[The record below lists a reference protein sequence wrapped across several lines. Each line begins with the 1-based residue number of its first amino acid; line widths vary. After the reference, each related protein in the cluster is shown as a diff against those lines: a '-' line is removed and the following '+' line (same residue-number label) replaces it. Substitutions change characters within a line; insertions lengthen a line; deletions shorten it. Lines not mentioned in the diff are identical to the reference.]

1 MTRMRQ
7 LCALCLAALLAG
19 EAAALQVRER
29 SNERH
34 SRRLAGTGEINR
46 NFLFYD
52 YDSSGI
58 AISQDTLAAAGR
70 AALISPRHFVTSS
83 HTSGT
88 HPNTVTFLAGDGTS
102 RAYPVD
108 SYRHVSGSTDL
119 TIGTLAERIPPE
131 HGIAHYA
138 IARVIEPGYD
148 SAMIGLFG
156 MSGLAGIN
164 RLDGGTTPASEFFR
178 HDYDVPPASLFGRG
192 GDEAAPT
199 MGDSGHAMVAA
210 YAGRLFV
217 LGVHYTTTTSQSVPR
232 HIDAIRAIVE
242 ADGEELTVLDTM
254 PRTIA
259 DFDPAN
265 PAFRWG
271 DAGIFGGEEPPG
283 SEAPAAI
290 GRLGNTAGPHHLY
303 ALRSDSR
310 PVLIENEGTFPFL
323 RFDGDA
329 ALVATDRHHGGARA
343 FQFEL
348 NTEAPRLTL
357 VMRVPANPDGVRPL
371 MEIVYDSSPHPFRL
385 EYDHGRKRL
394 RASGF
399 EQGVE
404 VPLRENA
411 WVVVEWIRQRE
422 FIALAVNG
430 AEPARSVI
438 HTRHNA
444 DTDFS
449 RLILGSLE
457 KVPGGRSFDLARLI
471 FKDTGLAPDPRL
483 VRELLERYAIRRQLP
498 DDSAWW
504 PDPDGSEVLR
514 FVVETAPQPDG
525 PYAPLRLRAADLM
538 EYGDGWRLAL
548 PRVNQLARHLRVNG
562 GPALQVPTG
571 ETTLRLQL
579 QASQAGPGAMQ
590 PVQAEDWSPVVEDG
604 ALLWR
609 RAPAPAAARW
619 FRLLA
624 GE

>member
-254 PRTIA
+254 TVSSRLTARSTGKSGTVTLYAGVLEPGAKTCTSEGKTNSATKIVSSADMATARGSSAGMESSIWPDVVPGLITATKSPLPKPVRVGTYTVSSSLTKGLRALPFGPVRGMVPMIA
-259 DFDPAN
+259 YAVADAAGAASGPTVATVAVELPGVEEVSVDACAAGAHGTDN
-265 PAFRWG
+265 PAR
-271 DAGIFGGEEPPG
+271 
-283 SEAPAAI
+283 
-290 GRLGNTAGPHHLY
+290 NTAL
-303 ALRSDSR
+303 
-310 PVLIENEGTFPFL
+310 
-323 RFDGDA
+323 
-329 ALVATDRHHGGARA
+329 
-343 FQFEL
+343 
-348 NTEAPRLTL
+348 
-357 VMRVPANPDGVRPL
+357 
-371 MEIVYDSSPHPFRL
+371 
-385 EYDHGRKRL
+385 
-394 RASGF
+394 
-399 EQGVE
+399 
-404 VPLRENA
+404 
-411 WVVVEWIRQRE
+411 
-422 FIALAVNG
+422 
-430 AEPARSVI
+430 
-438 HTRHNA
+438 
-444 DTDFS
+444 
-449 RLILGSLE
+449 
-457 KVPGGRSFDLARLI
+457 
-471 FKDTGLAPDPRL
+471 
-483 VRELLERYAIRRQLP
+483 
-498 DDSAWW
+498 
-504 PDPDGSEVLR
+504 
-514 FVVETAPQPDG
+514 
-525 PYAPLRLRAADLM
+525 
-538 EYGDGWRLAL
+538 
-548 PRVNQLARHLRVNG
+548 
-562 GPALQVPTG
+562 
-571 ETTLRLQL
+571 
-579 QASQAGPGAMQ
+579 
-590 PVQAEDWSPVVEDG
+590 
-604 ALLWR
+604 
-609 RAPAPAAARW
+609 AAARMPH
-619 FRLLA
+619 RLGPRSVAA
-624 GE
+624 GAIMTPTPCQEQGDMSEKILRCGGTRRQGTPAIQDPGKSSHV